1 VTRTFVAVTVALFL
15 AAPRAAA
22 QQPDSVPGVRP
33 LRLRTEE
40 LRIES
45 PPPLSGAGRLVAPRP
60 DPAALAR
67 QWADEALRR
76 MAERAAARWRVALVG
91 GAESLLG
98 PVVEPAGQRTSG
110 ARPVQGRTV
119 PAVLRQ
125 VGELGIQMNARFELR
140 WDRFRNLRC
149 TAADVTSV
157 AAGCRTGFTPPRL
170 DPQFSV
176 RTGGVVGQRV
186 HVNVDY
192 DSQREFEASN
202 NIQVYYQGLEDEIL
216 RRVQVGNVTFTA
228 PNSRFITG
236 GIPSNNFG
244 AQFEGQ
250 LGAVEFSGIVAQQK
264 GNVVRGRTFTIGDQT
279 LQPIDR
285 TIADRDFEPLRF
297 FFVVDPATLP
307 GYPAIDVLSLQAAP
321 LPAAARITQVR
332 IYRRRSTAGRPSS
345 AEQNLVGIDAVALRA
360 DGPQRAGPFPWEAL
374 IENRDYY
381 LDPSGAWF
389 ALASRLDQ
397 DDYLAVSYVTAAGD
411 TVGTFPAVSTPG
423 RVDTLRL
430 IYEPR
435 RGADVPTFRYEM
447 RNVYRVG
454 GSTDIVRASTK
465 LQVLVAESERPASGA
480 PTFLS
485 LFGLALETDP
495 TSFDQYNRLFP
506 RQRDPGNGAPL
517 RDVFVVFPHLTPFAD
532 STRLQAEFRTDS
544 LYRTP
549 TYLLRSQGPTPLYQL
564 RLAYDAQGGDDRS
577 VLSLGGFQIREGSE
591 RLVANGRQLQRNVD
605 YTVNYE
611 VGQVTFLA
619 PDSLFRQPTQVSVQ
633 YEENPAF
640 AIAPTSIYGLQARY
654 DMGDRGAV
662 TMLGLLQQERTTFTR
677 PPLGFEPSSNLI
689 LGIAGNFR
697 FEPRRLT
704 RLLDALPLIQ
714 TEAPSLVTLDAEI
727 ATSRPSPNQLGVA
740 YVETFE
746 AEGGIFLPLG
756 ENLWEY
762 GSRPSSAH
770 GLLGDAEAPRLGV
783 LTGIDPDSGFKD
795 ADATLLVW
803 QNLIAAGPNV
813 TVQFRAQ
820 DIDPSIRLQG
830 AGQTA
835 EQVLWLSLHPDTLG
849 GLLDPLTFNPRWVL
863 KHGEG
868 PRWRSITQPLSTT
881 GIDLSRT
888 EFLEFWLFEDE
899 ARRAKTAGAT
909 LVLDFG
915 TVFEDAVDFQP
926 DSFRVAGADTVFAG
940 RRRAGQGRLDTER
953 DTLTNAFNAATNDVG
968 ILGDVAD
975 IIRDA
980 NADTIVRNMPLCR
993 SVLGGG
999 LVVYNWGNSEAHCT
1013 RKNGQPDTEDL
1024 NNDQHL
1030 DTLIAAVS
1038 ENYFR
1043 YVVRV
1048 GDDRYHVRDGGGVA
1062 GFGQWRLYR
1071 IPFRADT
1078 LQVGL
1083 PDLRQVRAL
1092 RLTMIAPDM
1101 PAESTLHVALARMK
1115 LVGAPWVKRAGTP
1128 IRGLAG
1134 SRGTGTGEVIASV
1147 VTTENR
1153 DLGYESPPGVTDEG
1167 ASTGGNLQV
1176 GTQQINEKSLRIVAS
1191 DVRQG
1196 ERAEAFFRFPEGDRN
1211 FLGYQQLRV
1220 WARGRGSGWDNGE
1233 LAFFVKVAQDEN
1245 NFYLYRTGAR
1255 STGWEPEVVV
1265 DFGPWLALRAGIE
1278 NRYLLDLG
1286 VQPDSVRARLA
1297 REVRACG
1304 LDTLAYVGGALPYLA
1319 CNGPYLVHVRNPGV
1333 APPNLSRVQ
1342 ELAVG
1347 LVRDSAVALGS
1358 GVALDSAELWVDDI
1372 RLTQVMKDAGYAGAV
1387 NLHVTAA
1394 DIADI
1399 TTSISRRD
1407 GTFRQLGEDPSY
1419 VTTNQFAFAS
1429 TVRLERI
1436 GLERLGITAPFSFRT
1451 DRSAQDPYYL
1461 NRTDVLASGLQG
1473 LRRPRQTST
1482 SYAFSVRR
1490 SRRGTL
1496 WWQRALVD
1504 NVGLSGAFSR
1514 GNATSELATSSSRAT
1529 TLRGE
1534 YNVQPGDRGFHYV
1547 PGFLR
1552 GLLQGL
1558 PGFLRRSELVRGLE
1572 EGRLRVT
1579 PAQLALSS
1587 DFARSRN
1594 DRATFRA
1601 PIETA
1606 ADSAAQPQTV
1616 TTAAMRNVGRV
1627 ELRPLGSTQVGLE
1640 VTSERD
1646 LRDYGDTT
1654 TMGVV
1659 AKQSR
1664 RELAG
1669 VALGF
1674 ERARQMNLRL
1684 SYAPPLAA
1692 WLRPRYSFTSSFGL
1706 QRDPNSRDPERA
1718 NGDSAGA
1725 FRLPTAFTNTQSSD
1739 LSGTVEI
1746 ARALRGLLGDS
1757 AGLRRVLDRIQSVDL
1772 GTRTD
1777 RRSQFDR
1784 PGFDPS
1790 LGYQLGL
1797 GGRDRFRGQ
1806 ASRLANSASESHQ
1819 NRIGTTVRFPLNV
1832 RLTTTYQTR
1841 TTLLWSLRGAFQQ
1854 EQQTIDT
1861 DWPNVTGQWALS
1873 PRRGPLRKVFTS
1885 VNATATLRV
1894 RQSESVQPPLEVPA
1908 GLGTSTGE
1916 IRSTSETRSL
1926 PLSLGISWA
1935 ARILTNFAWAA
1946 DRSRTERSGSVTL
1959 NERRQASADLTFAF
1973 RVPQDL
1979 IRLRSDVRTTLR
1991 YASTVN
1997 TGCIQNPRSPD
2008 CTPISDSRRKE
2019 YTLFMDTN
2027 MPPNVTAG
2035 LSVSYVVSEDAHT
2048 NRKFSQ
2054 FVLMGNVRVIYT
2066 AGEIR

>member
-1 VTRTFVAVTVALFL
+1 M
-15 AAPRAAA
+15 
-22 QQPDSVPGVRP
+22 PGVRP
-33 LRLRTEE
+33 LRLRTEALE
-40 LRIES
+40 VRS
-45 PPPLSGAGRLVAPRP
+45 PLPLSGAGRLVMPRP

-67 QWADEALRR
+67 QWADAALRR
-76 MAERAAARWRVALVG
+76 LAVRAAARWRVGLVG

-98 PVVEPAGQRTSG
+98 PAVAPPGQQEPRIAPPR
-110 ARPVQGRTV
+110 QGWVAPTM
-119 PAVLRQ
+119 LRQ
-125 VGELGIQMNARFELR
+125 VADLGIQMNARFELR
-140 WDRFRNLRC
+140 WDRLKNLRC
-149 TAADVTSV
+149 TAADATNIAS
-157 AAGCRTGFTPPRL
+157 GCRTAFTPPRL
-170 DPQFSV
+170 DPQFTV

-192 DSQREFEASN
+192 DSEREFEASN

-250 LGAVEFSGIVAQQK
+250 LGALDFSGIVAQQK
-264 GNVVRGRTFTIGDQT
+264 GNVVRGRTFTIGDRT

-285 TIADRDFEPLRF
+285 TIVDRDFEPLRF

-307 GYPAIDVLSLQAAP
+307 GYPAVDVLNLQAAP

-332 IYRRRSTAGRPSS
+332 VYRRRNTAGRPGS
-345 AEQNLVGIDAVALRA
+345 AEQNLVGIDAVALRE

-447 RNVYRVG
+447 RNAYRIG
-454 GSTDIVRASTK
+454 GVDDILRASTK

-485 LFGLALETDP
+485 LFGLALESDP

-517 RDVFVVFPHLTPFAD
+517 RDFFVVFPHLTPFAD
-532 STRLQAEFRTDS
+532 STRLQAQFRTDS

-564 RLAYDAQGGDDRS
+564 RLAYDAQGGDDRRL
-577 VLSLGGFQIREGSE
+577 LSLGGFQIREGSE
-591 RLVANGRQLQRNVD
+591 RILAGGRQLQRNVD

-611 VGQVTFLA
+611 IGQVTFLA
-619 PDSLFRQPTQVSVQ
+619 PDSLFRQPTQVTVQ
-633 YEENPAF
+633 YEENPVF
-640 AIAPTSIYGLQARY
+640 AIAPTSIYGLQAKY

-662 TMLGLLQQERTTFTR
+662 TMLGLLQRERSTFTR

-689 LGIAGNFR
+689 MGISGNFR

-714 TEAPSLVTLDAEI
+714 TEAPSLVTLDAEL

-746 AEGGIFLPLG
+746 AEGGTFLPLN

-762 GSRPSSAH
+762 GSQPSSDT
-770 GLLGDAEAPRLGV
+770 GLADTGV
-783 LTGIDPDSGFKD
+783 DLVGGFHD
-795 ADATLLVW
+795 ADAVSLVW
-803 QNLIAAGPNV
+803 QNLIAAAEN
-813 TVQFRAQ
+813 TAVQFRAR

-830 AGQTA
+830 AGETA
-835 EQVLWLSLHPDTLG
+835 ETVLWLSLHPDTLG
-849 GLLDPLTFNPRWVL
+849 GLPDPVSFKPRWVL
-863 KHGEG
+863 PHVPG
-868 PRWRSITQPLSTT
+868 PRWRSVTQSLSTT
-881 GIDLSRT
+881 GLDLSRV
-888 EFLEFWLFEDE
+888 EFLEFWVFEDE
-899 ARRAKTAGAT
+899 PRRAKTAGTT
-909 LVLDFG
+909 LVFDFG
-915 TVFEDAVDFQP
+915 TVYEDAVDFQP
-926 DSFRVAGADTVFAG
+926 DSFRVAGGDTVYYG
-940 RRRAGQGRLDTER
+940 RRRAGEGRLDTER
-953 DTLTNAFNAATNDVG
+953 DTLTNAFNAALNDEG
-968 ILGDVAD
+968 ILGDVAEN
-975 IIRDA
+975 IRDA
-980 NADTIVRNMPLCR
+980 DADTLVRRLPLCR
-993 SVLGGG
+993 SVLSTG
-999 LVVYNWGNSEAHCT
+999 LVVYNWGNVAAHCT
-1013 RKNGQPDTEDL
+1013 RRNGQPDTEDL

-1030 DTLIAAVS
+1030 DILVGA
-1038 ENYFR
+1038 EPEEYFR
-1043 YVVRV
+1043 YVFRI
-1048 GDDRYHVRDGGGVA
+1048 GDDRDSVRAGGGIP

-1071 IPFRADT
+1071 IPFRLPADT
-1078 LQVGL
+1078 VGD
-1083 PDLRQVRAL
+1083 PDIRLIRAL
-1092 RLTMIAPDM
+1092 RLTMIARPVA
-1101 PAESTLHVALARMK
+1101 AESTLHVALARVK
-1115 LVGAPWVKRAGTP
+1115 LVGAPWVKRSDSP

-1134 SRGTGTGEVIASV
+1134 SHGTGIGEVIASV

-1153 DLGYESPPGVTDEG
+1153 NDLGYEPPPGVTDEG
-1167 ASTGGNLQV
+1167 ANRGGSFQV
-1176 GTQQINEKSLRIVAS
+1176 GAQQINEKSLRIVAS

-1211 FLGYQQLRV
+1211 FLGYRQMRV
-1220 WARGRGSGWDNGE
+1220 WARGRGGGWDDGH
-1233 LAFFVKVAQDEN
+1233 LAFYVKVAQDEN

-1255 STGWEPEVVV
+1255 TTSWEPEVVV
-1265 DFGPWLALRAGIE
+1265 DFRRWLLLRSDIE
-1278 NRYLLDLG
+1278 QRYLQG
-1286 VQPDSVRARLA
+1286 QPASGAAVCGGDS
-1297 REVRACG
+1297 
-1304 LDTLAYVGGALPYLA
+1304 LAYVA
-1319 CNGPYLVHVRNPGV
+1319 CDGPYLVHVRNPGV
-1333 APPNLSRVQ
+1333 APPNLTRVQ

-1347 LVRDSAVALGS
+1347 LLARDSVG
-1358 GVALDSAELWVDDI
+1358 SAELWVDDI
-1372 RLTQVMKDAGYAGAV
+1372 RLTQVVSDAGYAGAV

-1399 TTSISRRD
+1399 TTSLSRRD
-1407 GTFRQLGEDPSY
+1407 ATFRQLGEDPSY
-1419 VTTNQFAFAS
+1419 VTTSQFSFAS

-1451 DRSAQDPYYL
+1451 DRSAADPYYL
-1461 NRTDVLASGLQG
+1461 NRSDLLASGLQG

-1482 SYAFSVRR
+1482 SYAFSLRR

-1514 GNATSELATSSSRAT
+1514 GNATTELSTSASRAT

-1534 YNVQPGDRGFHYV
+1534 YTVQPGERSFRYV
-1547 PGFLR
+1547 PGFVR
-1552 GLLQGL
+1552 KLLQGL
-1558 PGFLRRSELVRGLE
+1558 PGFLRRSDLVRGLE

-1579 PAQLALSS
+1579 PAQIGLSS
-1587 DFARSRN
+1587 DFARSQN
-1594 DRATFRA
+1594 DRATFRV
-1601 PIETA
+1601 PIATA
-1606 ADSAAQPQTV
+1606 ADRVAQPVTV
-1616 TTAAMRNVGRV
+1616 TMAAMRSAARF
-1627 ELRPLGSTQVGLE
+1627 ELRPLGSTQLGLAL
-1640 VTSERD
+1640 TSERD

-1654 TMGVV
+1654 TIGVV

-1664 RELAG
+1664 RDLAG
-1669 VALGF
+1669 VDLGF
-1674 ERARQMNLRL
+1674 ERARQVNLRL
-1684 SYAPPLAA
+1684 SYAPPIAA
-1692 WLRPRYSFTSSFGL
+1692 WLRPRYNFTSTFAL
-1706 QRDPNSRDPERA
+1706 QRDPNGRDPERT

-1725 FRLPTAFTNTQSSD
+1725 FRLPSAFTNTQTSD
-1739 LSGTVEI
+1739 LSGTVELG
-1746 ARALRGLLGDS
+1746 RALAGLLGDS
-1757 AGLRRVLDRIQSVDL
+1757 AGLRRALDRIQSVDL

-1797 GGRDRFRGQ
+1797 GGRDRFRSQ
-1806 ASRLANSASESHQ
+1806 ASRLANSASESRLD
-1819 NRIGTTVRFPLNV
+1819 RIGTAVRFPLNLRV
-1832 RLTTTYQTR
+1832 ATSYQTR
-1841 TTLLWSLRGAFQQ
+1841 TTLLWSLRGAAQQ
-1854 EQQTIDT
+1854 EQRTTDT
-1861 DWPNVTGQWALS
+1861 DWPNLSGQWVLS
-1873 PRRGPLRKVFTS
+1873 PRRGLLRKVITS

-1894 RQSESVQPPLEVPA
+1894 RESESVQPPLQLPSGE
-1908 GLGTSTGE
+1908 GTSSGE
-1916 IRSTSETRSL
+1916 VRSTSQTRSL

-1935 ARILTNFAWAA
+1935 PRVMTSLARSV
-1946 DRSRTERSGSVTL
+1946 DKSRTERSGSLTL
-1959 NERRQASADLTFAF
+1959 NERRQTSADVTFSF
-1973 RVPQDL
+1973 RVPPD
-1979 IRLRSDVRTTLR
+1979 IIPLRSDVRTTLR
-1991 YASTVN
+1991 YANTVN
-1997 TGCIQNPRSPD
+1997 TGCVRNPRAPD

-2019 YTLFMDTN
+2019 YTLLMDTD
-2027 MPPNVTAG
+2027 MPPSVTAG
-2035 LSVSYVVSEDAHT
+2035 LSVSYVLTDDAHT
-2048 NRKFSQ
+2048 NRRFSQ
-2054 FVLMGNVRVIYT
+2054 FVLTANVRVTYT